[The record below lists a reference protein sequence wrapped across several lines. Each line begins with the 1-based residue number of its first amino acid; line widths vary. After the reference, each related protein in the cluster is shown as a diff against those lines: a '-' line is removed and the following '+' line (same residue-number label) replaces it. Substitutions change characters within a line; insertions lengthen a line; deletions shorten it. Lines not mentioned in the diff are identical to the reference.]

1 MLGENETKTG
11 KKTMESFRVAK
22 VRNLWCGN
30 GSDGDKTRS
39 KRNGSRN
46 GGRRA
51 LGLRKTNERENA
63 EIRRRK
69 PGEALQDG
77 GKVMVIGKMKRRPVI
92 FKTPKAT
99 LPKRKAK
106 SEWVAVGM

>member
-77 GKVMVIGKMKRRPVI
+77 GESDGDWENET
-92 FKTPKAT
+92 KTGHFQDAESNAPEK
-99 LPKRKAK
+99 
-106 SEWVAVGM
+106 EGQE